1 MKKILFILVCV
12 LISCSTDK
20 SDNEQQQ
27 QKCYNIIAKG
37 YDNRGD
43 FIIIKYS
50 DYNNKR
56 YKVANYLDWININ
69 KLCEPITLTQEPL

>member
-1 MKKILFILVCV
+1 MKKILFILTFV
-12 LISCSTDK
+12 LFSCSTDK
-20 SDNEQQQ
+20 LDNEQQQ
-27 QKCYNIIAKG
+27 ETCYNIIARG

-50 DYNNKR
+50 NYNNRR
-56 YKVANYLDWININ
+56 YKVANYLDWINTN